1 MQRQI
6 AISGHMNPDGD
17 CIGFLSWTLYLYCGT
32 VSRETGNTIIRTGTG
47 KVSFLK
53 YADQIT
59 QKKESTEPY
68 DLFFSLDCSDTE
80 RLHEFKKYFEE
91 AILQYK
97 KLHFVEQEVEITI
110 DPSKLQQDEEECW
123 RATEELYIIL
133 KKKMPIRI
141 NTKLT
146 EMKTNDLKI
155 NQQKENIKVGT
166 ALDVNFYKK
175 KRVLLMGRDC

>member
-1 MQRQI
+1 MVAFFDRLFKQPIEAIKKDTQI
-6 AISGHMNPDGD
+6 
-17 CIGFLSWTLYLYCGT
+17 
-32 VSRETGNTIIRTGTG
+32 
-47 KVSFLK
+47 
-53 YADQIT
+53 
-59 QKKESTEPY
+59 KEWNSIK
-68 DLFFSLDCSDTE
+68 SM
-80 RLHEFKKYFEE
+80 KKYFEE

-123 RATEELYIIL
+123 RDTEELYIIL

-146 EMKTNDLKI
+146 EIKTNDLKI

-166 ALDVNFYKK
+166 ALDVTFIKRKEFYLWGETVEIYTF
-175 KRVLLMGRDC
+175 R

>member
-1 MQRQI
+1 MKI
-6 AISGHMNPDGD
+6 V
-17 CIGFLSWTLYLYCGT
+17 L
-32 VSRETGNTIIRTGTG
+32 EKGTG
-47 KVSFLK
+47 KSKITYRAQPEKAKSINEIIEHYNMMVAFFDRLFK
-53 YADQIT
+53 QPIEAIKKDTQI
-59 QKKESTEPY
+59 KEWNSIK
-68 DLFFSLDCSDTE
+68 SM
-80 RLHEFKKYFEE
+80 KKYFEE

-123 RATEELYIIL
+123 RDTEELYIIL

-146 EMKTNDLKI
+146 EIKTNDLKI

-166 ALDVNFYKK
+166 ALDK
-175 KRVLLMGRDC
+175 L